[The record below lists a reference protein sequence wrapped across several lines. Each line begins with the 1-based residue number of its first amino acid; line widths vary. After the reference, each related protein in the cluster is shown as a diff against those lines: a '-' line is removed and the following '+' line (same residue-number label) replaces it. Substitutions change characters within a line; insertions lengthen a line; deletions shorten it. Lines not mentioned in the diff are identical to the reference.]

1 RKWQCACTSM
11 VLIRLPLTVT
21 GRRCLPTS
29 WAHAVSGTQLQKT
42 MPVAAPAPLRKSLR
56 VFISDPLGPF
66 DYTFP
71 HRHISRGLAISFV
84 CLDKFRA
91 SRKDLIKRVLVGAL
105 ASDLRFDIAE
115 SKLAQLELFYEDI
128 DHPNR
133 VVLIDPARRGS
144 CIRPRRPSRHL
155 SSRMKNAYPG
165 RFNSVVRK
173 GSRVAI
179 APTVPR
185 PSFHRKYRKVML
197 SGVKSTSVK
206 PFSRS
211 VSALPA
217 RRARETAWGQCREML
232 RANRYPPSRLV

>member
-1 RKWQCACTSM
+1 M

-105 ASDLRFDIAE
+105 ASNLRFDIAE

-144 CIRPRRPSRHL
+144 CIRPGDYRGI
-155 SSRMKNAYPG
+155 Y
-165 RFNSVVRK
+165 
-173 GSRVAI
+173 RVA
-179 APTVPR
+179 
-185 PSFHRKYRKVML
+185 
-197 SGVKSTSVK
+197 
-206 PFSRS
+206 
-211 VSALPA
+211 
-217 RRARETAWGQCREML
+217 
-232 RANRYPPSRLV
+232 